1 MVWAEYANQGPF
13 LTGTDNNETLLTVC
27 EFDNNYDVVGHIGKI
42 AYAETTL
49 GSGDTLPS
57 VNTSGVL
64 TTIHFSAIGERG
76 AYSYKNFS
84 DVLISD
90 PDKNLVNCTVNNCGV
105 TIYDNIPPVA
115 NGTSMHRISNVAS
128 KFQCEA
134 ILCPCLSHGGGDTW
148 KGDNI
153 TYLRWDFGD
162 GEYGTSEGVDP
173 CEVKEHEYTSW
184 NWNEVMEEYDPFIA
198 YLTVRDD
205 GEPQLSNTTQVE
217 VMVHIAGDTNGDGV
231 VDILDAA
238 CVGKHYGQTA
248 NPAPAN
254 CTYYWDYVQQDEAD
268 LNNDGRVS
276 TIDLMIVGTNW
287 NHLAYPPYI
296 QE

>member
-1 MVWAEYANQGPF
+1 M
-13 LTGTDNNETLLTVC
+13 
-27 EFDNNYDVVGHIGKI
+27 
-42 AYAETTL
+42 
-49 GSGDTLPS
+49 
-57 VNTSGVL
+57 
-64 TTIHFSAIGERG
+64 
-76 AYSYKNFS
+76 YSYM
-84 DVLISD
+84 DIRDALASD
-90 PDKNLVNCTVNNCGV
+90 PLKQPVELVMEDCGV

-115 NGTSMHRISNVAS
+115 IATSKYRFSNVAS
-128 KFQCEA
+128 KFQCFA
-134 ILCPCLSHGGGDTW
+134 ALCCCNSHGGLENNSEW
-148 KGDNI
+148 KGNEI
-153 TYLRWDFGD
+153 VYVRWDFGD
-162 GEYGTSEGVDP
+162 GNYGTSEGLED
-173 CEVKEHEYTSW
+173 CQKHHEYTSW
-184 NWNEVMEEYDPFIA
+184 NWNELTEEYEPFIA

-205 GEPQLSNTTQVE
+205 GEPQLSNTTEVE
-217 VMVHIAGDTNGDGV
+217 VMVYIAGDTNGDGV

-287 NHLAYPPYI
+287 NHLAYPPYT